1 LLSIDEVEIQL
12 AEMKEDI
19 SSKFKKTE
27 AMLQSGEL
35 PPTAEESVPPQ
46 KKKSIVIKQEAVE
59 VSIISKKNQHLIGT
73 LTLQEDVSNIIKKEE
88 PVRKPRGRPPK
99 KAYTLAAKTS
109 ENDETVTR
117 YLN

>member
-35 PPTAEESVPPQ
+35 PPTAEESAPPQ

-59 VSIISKKNQHLIGT
+59 VSITFNEIST
-73 LTLQEDVSNIIKKEE
+73 
-88 PVRKPRGRPPK
+88 
-99 KAYTLAAKTS
+99 
-109 ENDETVTR
+109 
-117 YLN
+117 